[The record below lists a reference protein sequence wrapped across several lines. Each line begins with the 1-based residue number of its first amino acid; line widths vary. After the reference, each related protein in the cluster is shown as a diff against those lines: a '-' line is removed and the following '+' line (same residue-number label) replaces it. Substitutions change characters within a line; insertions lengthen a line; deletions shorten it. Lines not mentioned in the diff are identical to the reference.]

1 MILRK
6 DITGFTKQNDMGMT
20 ENETIEEYEKCL
32 EKIIESVYMQNSD
45 IQNELKCYDSFINEL
60 IDKYKNNEQ
69 N

>member
-1 MILRK
+1 
-6 DITGFTKQNDMGMT
+6 MT
-20 ENETIEEYEKCL
+20 ENETTEEYEKCL

-45 IQNELKCYDSFINEL
+45 IHDELKCYDSFINEL